1 MATAAKPTPTSKSAS
16 AAAKPRTA
24 AAKPRAAAK
33 PGAAARART
42 RKPAQPAIQRI
53 VPCFWSNG
61 TAEETAA
68 FYAAA
73 LPDTVFEVMSRY
85 PETGLLDFQRPLAG
99 QPLTVDVLID
109 GYRITLV
116 NAGPEFRP
124 NPSISLTLQFDPRR
138 FGGSTLRAR
147 AQLDATWGALGF
159 GGRVLME
166 LGEYPFNGRYGWVE
180 DRYGVSWQLM
190 LVDPEAPGGDP
201 SGAIAPFVMPCLMFG
216 AAAQNRA
223 GEAIDRYVSVLGSAQ
238 SLGGAGRGFTAP
250 YPVQTGPAPA
260 GAVMFGSFRVGEQ
273 QFSAMDSGVDQPESF
288 TNGVSLIVNAHGQ
301 EEIDLLWD
309 ALSAVPEAEQ
319 CGWLVDAFGVS
330 WQIVPD
336 NMDELMQR
344 PDAFPH
350 MLQMKKIVI
359 ADL

>member
-1 MATAAKPTPTSKSAS
+1 MATAAKPSTTSKSTS
-16 AAAKPRTA
+16 AAAKPGAAKPRT

-33 PGAAARART
+33 PRVAA
-42 RKPAQPAIQRI
+42 KPAAIQRI

-73 LPDTVFEVMSRY
+73 LPDTSFEVTSRY
-85 PETGLLDFQRPLAG
+85 PETGLLDFQQPLAG
-99 QPLTVDVLID
+99 LPLTVDVLIG
-109 GYRITLV
+109 GYRVTLV

-124 NPSISLTLQFDPRR
+124 NPSISLTLHFDPRG
-138 FGGSTLRAR
+138 FDGSMLRAR
-147 AQLDATWGALGF
+147 AALDATWGALGF

-166 LGEYPFNGRYGWVE
+166 LGEYPFSGRYGWVE

-201 SGAIAPFVMPCLMFG
+201 TGAVAPFVMPCLMFG
-216 AAAQNRA
+216 AGAQNRA
-223 GEAIDRYVSVLGSAQ
+223 AEAIDRYVEVLGAAK
-238 SLGGAGRGFTAP
+238 SLGGAERGFTAP
-250 YPVQTGPAPA
+250 YPVPTGPAPA
-260 GAVMFGSFRVGEQ
+260 GAVMYGDFRVGEQ
-273 QFSAMDSGVDQPESF
+273 RFSAMDSGVDQPESF

-301 EEIDLLWD
+301 DEIDLLWA